1 MSKNI
6 LKPHK
11 FKTNLFDDSR
21 GHLLTL
27 DLETNLFL
35 KHKFKYEL
43 FSYTAKK
50 NIFRGMHFQKPPF
63 EQNKLLILIKGKI
76 TDYIVNIN
84 SNSKFGRIYEY
95 KMNAGDILWIPKG
108 FCHGFKT
115 NSKDVLINYKLNTF
129 KLDTSFNYKLS
140 QRFSKKD
147 YCGIVPEKFGIN
159 IDKISRSQ
167 QDKNCKTTLD
177 SLKKIKW

>member
-27 DLETNLFL
+27 DLEANLFL

-84 SNSKFGRIYEY
+84 SNSEFGRIYEY

-115 NSKDVLINYKLNTF
+115 NSKDVLI
-129 KLDTSFNYKLS
+129 NYKLS

>member
-1 MSKNI
+1 MSNNI

-27 DLETNLFL
+27 DLENNLFL

-84 SNSKFGRIYEY
+84 SNSEFGRIYEY
-95 KMNAGDILWIPKG
+95 TMNAGDILWIPKG

-115 NSKDVLINYKLNTF
+115 NSKDVLINYKL
-129 KLDTSFNYKLS
+129 S
-140 QRFSKKD
+140 QKFSKKD
-147 YCGIVPEKFGIN
+147 YCGIVPEKFHISTN
-159 IDKISRSQ
+159 KISRSQ

-177 SLKKIKW
+177 SLKKIK